1 MTWKDFQ
8 NHKNGEKGLKLK
20 KKKEVN
26 KKESYDKIFIKSFIK
41 K

>member
-20 KKKEVN
+20 KKEVN
-26 KKESYDKIFIKSFIK
+26 KKESYDKIFIQSFIK